1 VPMSPIT
8 DPAQEAAAS
17 QPGRFA
23 GLTLAGLRD
32 RESEA
37 ESAVAF
43 FDRQDPVP
51 SARVGMQAM
60 LDEVRAEIAKREAAA
75 RAE

>member
-1 VPMSPIT
+1 MSPVT

-32 RESEA
+32 REREA
-37 ESAVAF
+37 GSAVAF
-43 FDRQDPVP
+43 FGRQDPVP
-51 SARVGMQAM
+51 PARADMQAT
-60 LDEVRAEIAKREAAA
+60 LDEVRAEIASRQAG
-75 RAE
+75 